1 MNRQFHNKR
10 RWFTVTDKQSGVG
23 KLFDWSKKV
32 LLVTKNFSFTTGCP
46 LRPSHFIL
54 KLHFFL
60 QKKSNYVTFWK
71 IVCVTVCLFVCVCLG
86 CSCFFS
92 YYRGKDLPLSKFW
105 GISPTPLTP
114 ISPALQYLST
124 KRSSRWVSTAA
135 KWQRFLILQLGLS
148 VANFACK

>member
-32 LLVTKNFSFTTGCP
+32 LLVTKTFSFTTGCP

-54 KLHFFL
+54 KLHFCL

-71 IVCVTVCLFVCVCLG
+71 IVCVT
-86 CSCFFS
+86 FFS

-148 VANFACK
+148 VDNFACK